1 MPHQQTPADPSRE
14 AQRPPG
20 QVPGTA
26 VSTFINRAVGAL
38 APAAGPYRRCLL
50 RVPRTLL
57 RRCALRLPAER
68 KNGGA
73 TPR

>member
-1 MPHQQTPADPSRE
+1 MPHQQTPADPGRE

-38 APAAGPYRRCLL
+38 APAAGPIAAACSVFLAPACDVVL
-50 RVPRTLL
+50 CGCPR
-57 RRCALRLPAER
+57 R

>member
-14 AQRPPG
+14 AQPPPG

-26 VSTFINRAVGAL
+26 VSTFITVPLAL
-38 APAAGPYRRCLL
+38 WRLPPVLSPLPAPS
-50 RVPRTLL
+50 RTG

-73 TPR
+73 SPR